1 MRWRKVKV
9 TVVMTVMVIYFYCLM
24 VAEAVHS
31 NTKSSMTVHQIRQR
45 QQQQQSIIVYLVGI
59 SDGST
64 RFSMGVRTIK
74 QNSMNNAVLRSTTNL
89 SNRQLDKDNQ
99 QSLSL
104 IIRGGAAAAA
114 GNEKTIEWLLTN
126 DPEIFFCGSI
136 FSFVCLLYGAAC
148 AIDPRGTA
156 RLLYGHEKM
165 APEKV
170 GQNNNNNRATKR
182 REALIKPTTTT
193 TPNADDSSTIKFLM
207 RSMGSTVFGLGLM
220 AAFSI
225 SLDSNQR
232 SKGTSTSYFPAM
244 AIGFL
249 PRSLLY
255 FWYAFIK
262 APTLLQ
268 YTNSHKKRSAE
279 NLTSL
284 VWVTAFLISLMSVL
298 QVSWRPPSTIS
309 VPYGMALLLTPIAFA
324 LLERYHILPA
334 SLPSSTSHSCSTG
347 EHISNAKKIGT
358 RHEILLIRQLLLFS
372 SMYAVMV
379 LTLLLPNATNSSGT
393 TSFPAIGLS
402 ALTMFLTQIILSVKD
417 YKNEVDRNKL
427 ANMKPSTYKFGWND
441 VATWMALWIG
451 IISLKGSHMDI
462 YPFLSN
468 LYGCPCND

>member
-9 TVVMTVMVIYFYCLM
+9 TVVMKAILICFCCLM
-24 VAEAVHS
+24 VVAGAVHS
-31 NTKSSMTVHQIRQR
+31 ITRTSTTTLHEVRK
-45 QQQQQSIIVYLVGI
+45 QQQPNVVYLGSI
-59 SDGST
+59 RDGST
-64 RFSMGVRTIK
+64 RFSMGFRNIQ
-74 QNSMNNAVLRSTTNL
+74 QNNTNHAFFRSTANL
-89 SNRQLDKDNQ
+89 STMQIAKEHQ
-99 QSLSL
+99 QPLL
-104 IIRGGAAAAA
+104 LMIRGGG

-126 DPEIFFCGSI
+126 DPEMFFCGSI

-156 RLLYGHEKM
+156 RLLYGHEKI

-170 GQNNNNNRATKR
+170 GQNSIINNRATKR
-182 REALIKPTTTT
+182 REALIKSTSTI
-193 TPNADDSSTIKFLM
+193 PNSDDSSTIKFLM
-207 RSMGSTVFGLGLM
+207 RSMGSTIFGLGLM

-225 SLDSNQR
+225 SLDSNHR
-232 SKGTSTSYFPAM
+232 SKGTATSYFPAM
-244 AIGFL
+244 AIGFV

-262 APTLLQ
+262 APTLQ
-268 YTNSHKKRSAE
+268 YSHYHKNSTE
-279 NLTSL
+279 NPTSL
-284 VWVTAFLISLMSVL
+284 VWVTVFLISLMYIL
-298 QVSWRPPSTIS
+298 QVSWRPPSTMS

-334 SLPSSTSHSCSTG
+334 SLSSSSSSNSCSSG
-347 EHISNAKKIGT
+347 EHIAKKIGT

-379 LTLLLPNATNSSGT
+379 LTLILPNATNSSGT

-417 YKNEVDRNKL
+417 YKDEVNRNKL
-427 ANMKPSTYKFGWND
+427 TNMKPSRYKFGWND

-451 IISLKGSHMDI
+451 IVSLKGSHLDI